1 MEIKRNIHLNRIIST
16 IAMLLCICWMPVS
29 AQIRIVDEQDGKPV
43 AGAYIFSSDNHLLC
57 ISDSKGNIEP
67 QSGIITIS
75 NVAYESKT
83 IDASTIKG
91 DVLLKQK
98 VYALPEVT
106 ANKTDYIKLTGVFRD
121 ICRNN
126 GKTILYREGIMDF
139 YINLENGKTKRRV
152 RACRQY
158 ERSGLRK
165 LINFNIS
172 ILSEARSFDMSR
184 IKYVKRDTIN
194 SIKGDTTFYSSHFKG
209 TQSDKAL
216 MYIDTHQKNLYR
228 HIIDNTQYRKI
239 TNPLLKIKTDVCD
252 WTFSDK
258 KEAWSSLVSFRK
270 IWNYDNTPLP
280 GKSAIET
287 EEMNDFVVTG
297 VKALTKEQAQ
307 TEMKDRTETDNF
319 TLPDC
324 LPAIPYDVAKETEGL
339 LIKRF
344 WEM

>member
-1 MEIKRNIHLNRIIST
+1 
-16 IAMLLCICWMPVS
+16 
-29 AQIRIVDEQDGKPV
+29 
-43 AGAYIFSSDNHLLC
+43 
-57 ISDSKGNIEP
+57 
-67 QSGIITIS
+67 
-75 NVAYESKT
+75 
-83 IDASTIKG
+83 
-91 DVLLKQK
+91 
-98 VYALPEVT
+98 
-106 ANKTDYIKLTGVFRD
+106 
-121 ICRNN
+121 
-126 GKTILYREGIMDF
+126 
-139 YINLENGKTKRRV
+139 
-152 RACRQY
+152 
-158 ERSGLRK
+158 
-165 LINFNIS
+165 
-172 ILSEARSFDMSR
+172 MSR

-194 SIKGDTTFYSSHFKG
+194 SIKGDTTFYSSHFKS
-209 TQSDKAL
+209 TQSDKAI

>member
-1 MEIKRNIHLNRIIST
+1 
-16 IAMLLCICWMPVS
+16 
-29 AQIRIVDEQDGKPV
+29 
-43 AGAYIFSSDNHLLC
+43 
-57 ISDSKGNIEP
+57 
-67 QSGIITIS
+67 
-75 NVAYESKT
+75 
-83 IDASTIKG
+83 
-91 DVLLKQK
+91 
-98 VYALPEVT
+98 
-106 ANKTDYIKLTGVFRD
+106 
-121 ICRNN
+121 
-126 GKTILYREGIMDF
+126 
-139 YINLENGKTKRRV
+139 
-152 RACRQY
+152 
-158 ERSGLRK
+158 
-165 LINFNIS
+165 
-172 ILSEARSFDMSR
+172 
-184 IKYVKRDTIN
+184 
-194 SIKGDTTFYSSHFKG
+194 
-209 TQSDKAL
+209 